1 MRVGRC
7 GSVTGSSGEWALPH
21 AFAGEVPGTV
31 AVVEEK
37 PAVTALELDGE
48 FDVGSSEQ
56 LAEHV
61 EGVLGAGRDL
71 IIDLSQVGFID
82 SSVIHLLFRT
92 AADARARGRMLVL
105 QLGTAPG
112 VERLIEITG
121 VEREIPCT
129 PTRQGALELIAAGR
143 PDSA

>member
-1 MRVGRC
+1 M
-7 GSVTGSSGEWALPH
+7 SGTSGQWGLPH
-21 AFAGEVPGTV
+21 AFAGEEPGTV
-31 AVVEEK
+31 VVVEEE

-48 FDVGSSEQ
+48 FDVGSVEQ

-71 IIDLSQVGFID
+71 IIDLSRARFID

-92 AADARARGRMLVL
+92 SADARTRGRKLVL
-105 QLGTAPG
+105 QLGTARG

-121 VEREIPCT
+121 VEREIPCAS
-129 PTRQGALELIAAGR
+129 TRRGALELLAGGR
-143 PDSA
+143 SDSP